1 MEPVKIAAVQ
11 AAPVLLDR
19 DATVAKVVALCE
31 NAAAEGAGCVLE
43 HPGVGGRIW
52 LGSPPVVVPG
62 ARASGGR
69 DASACGF
76 GELYGPVHGCP
87 WNWRHGSPR
96 ARTYSGQRRG
106 RQPREVSFPQVSG
119 HVEVQAGA
127 CCKTVGS
134 AYVGSNPTPAT

>member
-11 AAPVLLDR
+11 AAPVLLGR

-31 NAAAEGAGCVLE
+31 KAAAEGAGVLE

-52 LGSPPVVVPG
+52 LGGPRVVVPG

-76 GELYGPVHGCP
+76 GELYGPVRGCP
-87 WNWRHGSPR
+87 WNWRHRSLH
-96 ARTYSGQRRG
+96 ARTYSGQRPG
-106 RQPREVSFPQVSG
+106 RQSREVIVSTG
-119 HVEVQAGA
+119 QWACGGAGRS
-127 CCKTVGS
+127 VL
-134 AYVGSNPTPAT
+134 